1 MSLLREGVAIDF
13 AQALTIL
20 DQLIRDPTRL
30 LLVGGPAE
38 QGMVVVASVSDHE
51 LLEQLDADLCLLQF
65 LVHELL
71 CDRFRNVLVVQLLYD
86 EVREVY
92 ARPVDEILLEN
103 VVLELSTAHQE
114 ALQDQEETL
123 L

>member
-103 VVLELSTAHQE
+103 VVHGQLVQILSTLHGV
-114 ALQDQEETL
+114 
-123 L
+123 